1 MNNQIETT
9 LYERAK
15 LLHNLD
21 KILDAARK
29 KTKYTGM
36 VSLFTEDETYTD
48 VILEEPE
55 DFNPLEM
62 VRLEQEVLGSSLLYS
77 EYEPFE
83 AIRCRY
89 CTSTLN
95 EIFGEVF
102 EGNRTFLAKLVEID
116 QYTSTYGN
124 PLAKLKFSCDGVE
137 SRMYLFGDL
146 YKRNI
151 FKCFTNR
158 IYLVTVSFNKERNS
172 MNLVNFMEAND
183 ITDIKATTL
192 WVSAKLNK
200 LEMLKKYLYCYM
212 MGDKYDVNIHVQD
225 GNHTFINV
233 MKCNIDNEN
242 LVEMRKHGLIVKLR

>member
-1 MNNQIETT
+1 MNKQVETI

-21 KILDAARK
+21 KIIGAARK
-29 KTKYTGM
+29 NEKHSGM
-36 VSLFTEDETYTD
+36 MSLFVEDETYTD
-48 VILEEPE
+48 VILEEPK

-77 EYEPFE
+77 EYEPYE

-102 EGNRTFLAKLVEID
+102 EGNRTFLAKLIEVD
-116 QYTSTYGN
+116 RRTSTYGN
-124 PLAKLKFSCDGVE
+124 PFAKLKFTYEGVE
-137 SRMYLFGDL
+137 CQMYLFGDL
-146 YKRNI
+146 YKKSIR
-151 FKCFTNR
+151 KCFINR
-158 IYLVTVSFNKERNS
+158 IYLVTASFNKERNS
-172 MNLVNFMEAND
+172 MDLVNFMEANEIGD
-183 ITDIKATTL
+183 LNSKTL

-200 LEMLKKYLYCYM
+200 LPLLKKYLYCYM
-212 MGDKYDVNIHVQD
+212 QGDQYDVNIHVED
-225 GNHTFINV
+225 GKHTFMNI

-242 LVEMRKHGLIVKLR
+242 LVEMRKHGLTVKLR